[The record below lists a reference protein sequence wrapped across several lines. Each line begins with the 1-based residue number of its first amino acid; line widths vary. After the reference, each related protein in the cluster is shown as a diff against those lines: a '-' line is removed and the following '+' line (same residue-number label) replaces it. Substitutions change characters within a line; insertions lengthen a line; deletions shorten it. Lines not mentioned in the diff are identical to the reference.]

1 MKLKKEYKFI
11 LIVLI
16 IFTINSCVEPFDAK
30 TENFENILVI
40 KATLTNEINY
50 QEIEIN
56 HTYKFEENSPIA
68 ETNANVKIIDDLQN
82 EYQFHE
88 STDGGVYISSDAFG
102 AQPNRSYQLSIKTNL
117 GKQYI
122 SEFAELPLSELNN
135 NLYIYKETDNNMN
148 GISIYMDSYDTSENS
163 RYYRYE
169 YEETYKIVAPY
180 WSAYDLVSAPNKE
193 DGVSLVL
200 KTKEERVCYN
210 TVKFNEIILKNTNKY
225 GENII
230 EPFLVRFISRDN
242 YIISHRYSMLVKQYA
257 LSREAYN
264 FYETLKDFSESGS
277 IFSENQPGFIYGN
290 IVSEDDPEEK
300 VIGFFDVSMVFSKRV
315 YFNFYD
321 FYLGEM
327 RSYPSSCLIT
337 SPPESSLWSLMNS
350 GTVKFQNENEGGE
363 GDGPYYLVPLICGDC
378 TVLGTNIVPD
388 FWEE

>member
-40 KATLTNEINY
+40 KATLTNEIKY

-327 RSYPSSCLIT
+327 RPYPSSCLIT

>member
-40 KATLTNEINY
+40 KATLTNEIKY

-88 STDGGVYISSDAFG
+88 STDGVYISSDAFG

>member
-40 KATLTNEINY
+40 KATLTNEIKY